1 MFLICGQ
8 KHAVHYLNYLFL
20 CQRLPLEL
28 LQLLIYFFSHIK
40 ILFCLSDH
48 HNFHLLCFF
57 NEVAQKIF
65 HFFVFFW
72 VDQLRKVIKD
82 DQKWLVAVCLLSEF
96 INDILL
102 FWILFPVKLHL
113 FENLSQDLL
122 NWDEAVDVNSDGTI
136 FEIVFVISFSSI
148 LDSPHNRVHTDAV
161 VAKDLENT
169 MMLLQQELNN
179 LNFFLLSPAVIQ

>member
-1 MFLICGQ
+1 MF
-8 KHAVHYLNYLFL
+8 VYENYYLF
-20 CQRLPLEL
+20 C
-28 LQLLIYFFSHIK
+28 I
-40 ILFCLSDH
+40 
-48 HNFHLLCFF
+48 N
-57 NEVAQKIF
+57 
-65 HFFVFFW
+65 FFVFFW

-113 FENLSQDLL
+113 FENLSQNLL